1 MLATRVK
8 IRGVSLS
15 GLHIV
20 PDTETLPCRSI
31 TFNDSPL
38 GLVLLFFTLSLF
50 AIIKRQEPTCITLH
64 RFSLPSFF
72 CIGSFLLVLSIYRF
86 PNLAC
91 SFAVVVT
98 RRRIL
103 SRKIDTNRS
112 PRNAL
117 SLLHHWLSLSEEETL
132 GPPSID
138 VYNRIPLLQA
148 SADSRD
154 KKSKARKLGTDL

>member
-1 MLATRVK
+1 MHYLTPL
-8 IRGVSLS
+8 LS
-15 GLHIV
+15 
-20 PDTETLPCRSI
+20 S
-31 TFNDSPL
+31 
-38 GLVLLFFTLSLF
+38 FF
-50 AIIKRQEPTCITLH
+50 
-64 RFSLPSFF
+64 FF

-138 VYNRIPLLQA
+138 VYNRIYPCYKPP
-148 SADSRD
+148 RIRVI
-154 KKSKARKLGTDL
+154 KSQRRENSEPIYETDCRVATDRRVPSTCSEKRFKEY